1 MATTTATLMMSPH
14 QLKSDASKAPSPYD
28 RANEPEL
35 VQTKDLQSICM
46 QATAPVTSA
55 SPWHRNRPAVAG
67 TAIATES

>member
-14 QLKSDASKAPSPYD
+14 QLKSDASKTPSPYD

-35 VQTKDLQSICM
+35 VQTKDLQSVCM
-46 QATAPVTSA
+46 QATAPVTPA
-55 SPWHRNRPAVAG
+55 FAVAPEPTYGRG